1 MWLKYGSVRVSEL
14 LITVNLVVF
23 PFWRFS
29 VRMGSTARAI
39 IPNTQAFR
47 DNFQCTGDVEV
58 L

>member
-1 MWLKYGSVRVSEL
+1 MWLKYGSIRVLEL
-14 LITVNLVVF
+14 LIAVNIVVF

-29 VRMGSTARAI
+29 VRMGRKARAI